1 MTELGLKHYG
11 GTLGLYMQPYDE
23 QVRALAYYAHLDA
36 QRTRARER
44 RDAELAKRK
53 RRPRRGR
60 R

>member
-11 GTLGLYMQPYDE
+11 GTLGLYEQPYDE

-36 QRTRARER
+36 QRRKAHER
-44 RDAELAKRK
+44 RAAARRK
-53 RRPRRGR
+53 RPPRRGR